1 MKTLSALAVGALT
14 CLAAAAP
21 ALAQPNNWYMP
32 TGLYGSLGY
41 TNLDTAEG
49 PDVDLSAITG
59 RVGARFGRYLGV
71 EGEITGGV
79 GDDHYGYGGDSIRA
93 HLNDQYAGYA
103 VGYLPITPQFEL
115 LARAGYGGN
124 DYRVKDYTAG
134 TTEGY
139 HYDSINFGAGGQYS
153 FTPHDAIRVDYTRFD
168 AQGHDNP
175 DSNVFN
181 VSYVRKF

>member
-1 MKTLSALAVGALT
+1 MRWVICRSRRSSNYSP
-14 CLAAAAP
+14 AP
-21 ALAQPNNWYMP
+21 A
-32 TGLYGSLGY
+32 
-41 TNLDTAEG
+41 TA
-49 PDVDLSAITG
+49 AT
-59 RVGARFGRYLGV
+59 
-71 EGEITGGV
+71 
-79 GDDHYGYGGDSIRA
+79 
-93 HLNDQYAGYA
+93 
-103 VGYLPITPQFEL
+103 
-115 LARAGYGGN
+115 

-153 FTPHDAIRVDYTRFD
+153 FTPHDAVRVDYTRFD